1 MNSLMIKVCFF
12 LVLISNG
19 YSTKLDSY
27 PPTCQRI
34 ECPNYD
40 VIESGKDYEIRR
52 YNSPMW
58 MSTEPIDDI
67 SFVSA
72 TRTGFLRL
80 FDYIQGKN
88 NYHETVKMTAPV
100 IIQVKPSDGPF
111 CVSSFVVSFYVP
123 KKNQPN
129 PPPAE
134 GLHLQKWGKTY
145 VAVRQFSGFI
155 TDDDLPR
162 EAAALSASIAGT
174 KWAAAIDKSHAADNT
189 TLYTVAGYNSPFEF
203 KNRVNEIWFTFDLDK
218 ALAI

>member
-1 MNSLMIKVCFF
+1 MNLLMIKLCFF

-27 PPTCQRI
+27 PPNCQRI

-80 FDYIQGKN
+80 FMYIQGKN
-88 NYHETVKMTAPV
+88 DKNEKIEMTAPV
-100 IIQVKPSDGPF
+100 MTQVKPSDGPL
-111 CVSSFVVSFYVP
+111 CSTSFVVSFNVP

-129 PPPAE
+129 PPSAE
-134 GLHLQKWGKTY
+134 GLHPKNGTKVVMPW
-145 VAVRQFSGFI
+145 SGNSVDF
-155 TDDDLPR
+155 
-162 EAAALSASIAGT
+162 IAGT
-174 KWAAAIDKSHAADNT
+174 KWAAAIEKSQSKDNS
-189 TLYTVAGYNSPFEF
+189 TLYTVAQYNSPFEF
-203 KNRVNEIWFTFDLDK
+203 RGRVNEMWFTFVMDS
-218 ALAI
+218 AIAI